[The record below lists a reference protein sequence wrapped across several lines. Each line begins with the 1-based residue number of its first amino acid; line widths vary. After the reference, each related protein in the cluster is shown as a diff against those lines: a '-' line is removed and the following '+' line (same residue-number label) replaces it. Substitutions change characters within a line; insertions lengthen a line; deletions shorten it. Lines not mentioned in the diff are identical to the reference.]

1 MRTIYATPYLAFIFQ
16 PDLSALNN
24 TRRYAA
30 RLLELGFFCGVTQ
43 GQRRLADGI
52 FDGIHTISRI

>member
-1 MRTIYATPYLAFIFQ
+1 MRSIYATPYLAFVLH

-30 RLLELGFFCGVTQ
+30 PPLVLGCF
-43 GQRRLADGI
+43 
-52 FDGIHTISRI
+52 